1 MTCEDS
7 MKVPVLYFLLINEIK
22 ESKTRMKMENIISR
36 LESADEKRM

>member
-7 MKVPVLYFLLINEIK
+7 MKFPVLYFLLINEK